1 VQQQRIRIRWT
12 KEGRTRFVSARD
24 LTSVWERALRRADLP
39 IAYSEGFTPHAK
51 VSFPDALP
59 VGYGSTGEYA
69 ELTFAAPIV
78 PDRDLGR
85 LSATLPEGMD
95 ITTYL
100 EVPDGAPK
108 LARMLRATL
117 WEQVWPPADAA
128 ELTDLLRRRSDELLE
143 ADHAEVIRHR
153 PDGDRTIDVRPA
165 VLAIAVS
172 TIPARAAPGSTSPGR
187 AAPEAHPQRPASE
200 AQPRRPALEGTKPPQ
215 GGVTQPASE
224 DAGPRTVL
232 RAVLRNDGPTVR
244 PTDLLNALSR
254 GDIAEPPVIRRVAQG
269 EHVPDGLR
277 EALSGRV
284 DPLVL
289 DVDAEAA

>member
-1 VQQQRIRIRWT
+1 MSQRFRIRWT

-59 VGYGSTGEYA
+59 VGVSSTGEYA

-78 PDRDLGR
+78 PERDLGT
-85 LSATLPEGMD
+85 LSSSLPAGMD
-95 ITTYL
+95 ITTFL

-117 WEQVWPPADAA
+117 WELSGPAIDAV
-128 ELTDLLRRRSDELLE
+128 ELTELLGRRARE
-143 ADHAEVIRHR
+143 LLATDHAEVIRTR

-165 VLAIAVS
+165 VLDLAAS
-172 TIPARAAPGSTSPGR
+172 TRSDPRPEPDGSGARTI
-187 AAPEAHPQRPASE
+187 
-200 AQPRRPALEGTKPPQ
+200 
-215 GGVTQPASE
+215 
-224 DAGPRTVL
+224 L

-244 PTDLLNALSR
+244 PNDLHAALSR
-254 GDIAEPPVIRRVAQG
+254 EDVAPPTAVMRVAQG
-269 EHVPDGLR
+269 EAVPDGLR
-277 EALSGRV
+277 EALSGEV
-284 DPLVL
+284 EHLVP

>member
-1 VQQQRIRIRWT
+1 MGATVTRYTTGDEQERAVSQRFRIRWT

-59 VGYGSTGEYA
+59 VGVSSTGEYA

-78 PDRDLGR
+78 PARDLGA
-85 LSATLPEGMD
+85 LSTSLPAGMD

-117 WEQVWPPADAA
+117 WELVWPASDAA
-128 ELTDLLRRRSDELLE
+128 ELTELLRRRCEELRR
-143 ADHAEVIRHR
+143 ADQAEVIRHR

-165 VLAIAVS
+165 VLELATFTRTTV
-172 TIPARAAPGSTSPGR
+172 PAPTRTEPTGSD
-187 AAPEAHPQRPASE
+187 AH
-200 AQPRRPALEGTKPPQ
+200 
-215 GGVTQPASE
+215 
-224 DAGPRTVL
+224 TVL

-244 PTDLLNALSR
+244 PTDLHAALSR
-254 GDIAEPPVIRRVAQG
+254 EDVAPPIATVRVAQG
-269 EHVPDGLR
+269 EAVPDGLR
-277 EALSGRV
+277 EALSGEVER
-284 DPLVL
+284 LVP

>member
-1 VQQQRIRIRWT
+1 LTQRYRIRWT
-12 KEGRTRFVSARD
+12 KVGRTRFVSARD

-59 VGYGSTGEYA
+59 VGVASTGEYA

-78 PDRDLGR
+78 PDRDLAR
-85 LSATLPEGMD
+85 LSAALPEGMD
-95 ITTYL
+95 VTTYL

-117 WEQVWPPADAA
+117 WELVWPPVDTA
-128 ELTDLLRRRSDELLE
+128 ELTELLTRRSEELRAAE
-143 ADHAEVIRHR
+143 HAEVIRRR

-165 VLAIAVS
+165 LLDLATS
-172 TIPARAAPGSTSPGR
+172 SRRAPHGA
-187 AAPEAHPQRPASE
+187 
-200 AQPRRPALEGTKPPQ
+200 
-215 GGVTQPASE
+215 
-224 DAGPRTVL
+224 DACTVL

-244 PTDLLNALSR
+244 PTDLFAALSR
-254 GDIAEPPVIRRVAQG
+254 DDIAAPPTIRRVAQG
-269 EHVPDGLR
+269 EHVPAGLR
-277 EALSGRV
+277 EALSGEV
-284 DPLVL
+284 DPLVP

>member
-1 VQQQRIRIRWT
+1 MQQQRIRIRWT
-12 KEGRTRFVSARD
+12 KQGRTRFVSARD

-51 VSFPDALP
+51 VSFPDALS
-59 VGYGSTGEYA
+59 VGYESTGEYA
-69 ELTFAAPIV
+69 ELTFAVPIAPAG
-78 PDRDLGR
+78 DLAR

-117 WEQVWPPADAA
+117 WEQEWPSADAA
-128 ELTDLLRRRSDELLE
+128 ALADLLRRRSDALLA
-143 ADHAEVIRHR
+143 ADRAEVVRHR

-165 VLAIAVS
+165 ILALAVS
-172 TIPARAAPGSTSPGR
+172 YRAGS
-187 AAPEAHPQRPASE
+187 
-200 AQPRRPALEGTKPPQ
+200 
-215 GGVTQPASE
+215 GGG
-224 DAGPRTVL
+224 DATTDGARTVL

-244 PTDLLNALSR
+244 PHDLKAALSH
-254 GDIAEPPVIRRVAQG
+254 DDVADPPITRRVAQG
-269 EHVPDGLR
+269 EHVEQGLR
-277 EALSGRV
+277 EALSGQV
-284 DPLVL
+284 EPLVL